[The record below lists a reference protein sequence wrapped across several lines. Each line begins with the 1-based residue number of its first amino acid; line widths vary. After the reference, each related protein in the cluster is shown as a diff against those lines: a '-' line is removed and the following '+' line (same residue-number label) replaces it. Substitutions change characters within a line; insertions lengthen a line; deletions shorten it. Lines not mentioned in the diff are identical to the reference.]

1 MHKFSKLS
9 HDYYLKLTPEA
20 IVLGVISGIVASAI
34 SLCHALMGLTNLYL
48 LVAVL
53 GVFLASLIMISGMD
67 KGHLTQVK
75 YGFLVAIAGGVTT
88 FFGSYFGHSGVLTSI
103 TICIIIPFI
112 ALTTNSTVMIASS
125 VLYIVDMF
133 IIGSGVPGSLE
144 MAFWYGVSF
153 FGGGTAII
161 LLFYWINRL
170 LKTPD
175 VTDEHIPFSRELVFI
190 GWQKNIRF
198 AVLLTSAV
206 LIANIISYAFNLLQ
220 GYWIPMTAMLLLK
233 SDYEFSKKRIKHRF
247 IGTLLGSI
255 AAFFIISM
263 VESKIAL
270 ALMMLPIF
278 FCIVIALAKHYGA
291 YTFFLTVMIT
301 VLFNLISPMER
312 HIITEH
318 RLEDTLLGI
327 LSVIVVLWLIHPI
340 INKLLKLGPTLN
352 QVVKDWPEL

>member
-1 MHKFSKLS
+1 MSKLS

-20 IVLGVISGIVASAI
+20 ILLGIISGIVASAI
-34 SLCHALMGLTNLYL
+34 SLCHALLDLTNLYL

-53 GVFLASLIMISGMD
+53 GVFLASLIMISGIG

-75 YGFLVAIAGGVTT
+75 YGFLVATAGGVTT
-88 FFGSYFGHSGVLTSI
+88 FLGSYFGHSGILTSI

-112 ALTTNSTVMIASS
+112 ALTTHSTVMIASS

-144 MAFWYGVSF
+144 MAICYGISF
-153 FGGGTAII
+153 LGGGTSII
-161 LLFYWINRL
+161 LLFYSINRA

-175 VTDEHIPFSRELVFI
+175 ITDEHIHFRKELVFRD
-190 GWQKNIRF
+190 WHKNIRF
-198 AVLLTSAV
+198 ALLLTTAV
-206 LIANIISYAFNLLQ
+206 LIANIISYTFNLLQ
-220 GYWIPMTAMLLLK
+220 GYWIPMTAMLILK

-255 AAFFIISM
+255 AAFFIIS
-263 VESKIAL
+263 VIDSKIVL

-312 HIITEH
+312 HIVTEH

-327 LSVIVVLWLIHPI
+327 LSVIIVLWLIHPI
-340 INKLLKLGPTLN
+340 INKLLKLGPIFTEAAKVINL
-352 QVVKDWPEL
+352 KE

>member
-1 MHKFSKLS
+1 MSKLS
-9 HDYYLKLTPEA
+9 HDYYLKLTPDA
-20 IVLGVISGIVASAI
+20 ILLGVISGIVAAAI
-34 SLCHALMGLTNLYL
+34 SLCHALLGLTSLYL

-53 GVFLASLIMISGMD
+53 GTFLASLIMISGLE

-75 YGFLVAIAGGVTT
+75 YGFLVAIAGGFTT
-88 FFGSYFGHSGVLTSI
+88 FLGSYFGHSGVLTSI
-103 TICIIIPFI
+103 TLLIIIPFI
-112 ALTTNSTVMIASS
+112 ALTTGSTVMIASS

-133 IIGSGVPGSLE
+133 IIGSGLPGNLE

-153 FGGGTAII
+153 FGGGVAII
-161 LLFYWINRL
+161 LPFYYINRIF
-170 LKTPD
+170 KTPE
-175 VTDEHIPFSRELVFI
+175 VTQEHIHFKKELVFRD
-190 GWQKNIRF
+190 WQKNIRF
-198 AVLLTSAV
+198 ALLLTSAV

-220 GYWIPMTAMLLLK
+220 GYWIPMTAMLMLK

-247 IGTLLGSI
+247 IGTLLGSV

-263 VESKIAL
+263 IESKISL
-270 ALMMLPIF
+270 ALLMLPIF

-301 VLFNLISPMER
+301 VLFNLISPLER

-327 LSVIVVLWLIHPI
+327 VSVIVVLWLIHPI
-340 INKLLKLGPTLN
+340 INKILKLGPAFNEMTKAIKL
-352 QVVKDWPEL
+352 KK

>member
-1 MHKFSKLS
+1 MSKFS
-9 HDYYLKLTPEA
+9 HDHYIKLTPEA
-20 IVLGVISGIVASAI
+20 ILLGVISGIVASAI
-34 SLCHALMGLTNLYL
+34 SLCHALLNLTNLYL
-48 LVAVL
+48 IVAVL
-53 GVFLASLIMISGMD
+53 GVFLASLIMLSGID

-75 YGFLVAIAGGVTT
+75 YGFLVTVAGGVTT

-133 IIGSGVPGSLE
+133 IIGSGVPGELE

-161 LLFYWINRL
+161 LLFYWINRI

-175 VTDEHIPFSRELVFI
+175 VTDEHIHFSKKLVFQD
-190 GWQKNIRF
+190 WQKNIRF
-198 AVLLTSAV
+198 AFLLTSAV

-263 VESKIAL
+263 VENKIVL
-270 ALMMLPIF
+270 ALLMLPIF

-301 VLFNLISPMER
+301 ILFNLISPLEKN
-312 HIITEH
+312 IITSQ

-327 LSVIVVLWLIHPI
+327 FSVIVVLWLMQPI
-340 INKLLKLGPTLN
+340 INRVLKLGSTLN
-352 QVVKDWPEL
+352 QVAKDWPAL